1 MGKGEC
7 RLSGRTTRDHTE
19 RGHWACQGF
28 DCENDLVRRSS
39 WDRWMRNHSVVPD
52 VKWILFISGSLR
64 LLRDTTPT
72 QERPKKKKKRRSSL
86 MEIDHQP
93 FFSPIFSPRS
103 QSPSS
108 FRPNVFSLLF
118 KFKQVHFFVYRQPF
132 HFPVQLSPLSQV
144 LLSYPSEQLPL
155 LSIALLVQVAPPS
168 LLSFVL
174 LGVCLLRTNDSFLF
188 FLFLFFFP
196 IF

>member
-1 MGKGEC
+1 
-7 RLSGRTTRDHTE
+7 
-19 RGHWACQGF
+19 
-28 DCENDLVRRSS
+28 
-39 WDRWMRNHSVVPD
+39 
-52 VKWILFISGSLR
+52 
-64 LLRDTTPT
+64 
-72 QERPKKKKKRRSSL
+72 
-86 MEIDHQP
+86 MEIDHKP

-188 FLFLFFFP
+188 FLFLFFFFQFFNQLEANYFTILQWVFFFLP
-196 IF
+196 YIDMNQPQIYMCSPS